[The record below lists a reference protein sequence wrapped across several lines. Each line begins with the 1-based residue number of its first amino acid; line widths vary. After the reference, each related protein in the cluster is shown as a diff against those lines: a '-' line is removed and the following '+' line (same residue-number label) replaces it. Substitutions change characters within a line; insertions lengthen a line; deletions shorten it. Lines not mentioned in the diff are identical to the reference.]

1 VCVCVCT
8 YTQSTLALALAP
20 RFCFLVSPQDS
31 IAQFVK
37 QIKNLTTRKRKEE
50 RAETDAETKEEGA
63 EEGAETEAES
73 GDQPAPQHKSRRAR
87 CQAGTPRCTGQF
99 ECRICLYI
107 CLHMFIRIWHKPHL
121 YDICP
126 HMNTHAYATIPYNV

>member
-1 VCVCVCT
+1 MF
-8 YTQSTLALALAP
+8 ALNSLKTSL
-20 RFCFLVSPQDS
+20 F
-31 IAQFVK
+31 
-37 QIKNLTTRKRKEE
+37 KNLTVTQLQRLPALILPHAGRESEAGEEEEEEEEKEE
-50 RAETDAETKEEGA
+50 AA
-63 EEGAETEAES
+63 EAEAAAE
-73 GDQPAPQHKSRRAR
+73 QPRPSRTAR
-87 CQAGTPRCTGQF
+87 CQGSTERCTGQI